1 MKPIFRFPE
10 MIVSRQYLESRCVI
24 KGRVEGLDLPVFEIE
39 DRGMTKYALATSEK
53 GEEFCHVTNV
63 GPLIEHDLEFL
74 SSFLDQRLHQAYWLE
89 EQGQCRTA
97 STRLIDFIV
106 RNVAR
111 GDWQPLEELLQT
123 VEIDKLSDHFLS
135 VLVRYTSQH
144 REHLPSW
151 DDFYREVFCLLSL
164 READTGISPRQL
176 LIGIPAPKT

>member
-10 MIVSRQYLESRCVI
+10 MIVSRRYLESRCVI

-53 GEEFCHVTNV
+53 GEEFCHVTGV
-63 GPLIEHDLEFL
+63 GPLTEHDPEFL
-74 SSFLDQRLHQAYWLE
+74 SSFLDQRLQRVYWLE
-89 EQGQCRTA
+89 EQDQSRTA
-97 STRLIDFIV
+97 SCRLIDFIV

-111 GDWQPLEELLQT
+111 DDWQPLEELLQT
-123 VEIDKLSDHFLS
+123 VEVNRLSDHSLS
-135 VLVRYTSQH
+135 ALVRYTSRY

-164 READTGISPRQL
+164 READTGVSPRQL
-176 LIGIPAPKT
+176 LIGIPSPKT